1 MKGSKTKRILGLLF
15 AIIFILG
22 GIGALGAN
30 KAEAVTGSA
39 SASNKQTSES
49 KDDKSKN
56 IKSKDDNSKN
66 DKSKNKGMN
75 VHFIDVGQADCI
87 LVESAGKFMLVDA
100 GNNDD
105 ADTIIDYLNDQGV
118 KKLDYVI
125 GTHPH
130 EDHIGSLDTVIN
142 TYEIDTLIMPAKAH
156 TTKTFEDVVA
166 AIEKKK
172 LSITDPV
179 PGKKYK
185 LGDSEFTILSPEK
198 GKDYGDN
205 YNNWSVGIKLENGK
219 NRFVLCGD
227 AEKDSEKDMLDSGI
241 DLKADVLKLSH
252 HGSRTSTTDAFLKA
266 VKPEYA
272 VISVGKD
279 NDYGLPDEE
288 SLEKLTENK
297 IKYFRTDELG
307 TIVASSDGSSIKWK
321 YTTGKDSKNGKS
333 GEVKSSQSEKRTS
346 ESATEALAK
355 GMDYIININTG
366 KFHKPGCSS
375 VNQMNDSNKQHYNGS
390 RDDLIGKGYD
400 PCKRCNP

>member
-1 MKGSKTKRILGLLF
+1 MKGFKTKRILGLLF
-15 AIIFILG
+15 AIVFILG
-22 GIGALGAN
+22 GMGAFEAN
-30 KAEAVTGSA
+30 KAEAVTGSSA
-39 SASNKQTSES
+39 ASNKQASE
-49 KDDKSKN
+49 KE
-56 IKSKDDNSKN
+56 
-66 DKSKNKGMN
+66 MN

-87 LVESAGKFMLVDA
+87 LVESAGKYMLIDA

-105 ADTIIDYLNDQGV
+105 ADTIVDYLKEQGV
-118 KKLDYVI
+118 KKLEYVI

-130 EDHIGSLDTVIN
+130 EDHIGSLDTVIL
-142 TYEIDTLIMPAKAH
+142 TYDIETLIMSAKGH
-156 TTKTFEDVVA
+156 TTKTFEDVVS

-185 LGDSEFTILSPEK
+185 LGDSEFTILSPKK

-227 AEKDSEKDMLDSGI
+227 AEKDSEKDILDSKI

-288 SLEKLTENK
+288 SLKKLSENK

-307 TIVASSDGSSIKWK
+307 TIVASSDGNTIKWK
-321 YTTGKDSKNGKS
+321 NTSGKDSKNSNAGYIN
-333 GEVKSSQSEKRTS
+333 SSQSEKRTG
-346 ESATEALAK
+346 ESATEAQAK
-355 GMDYIININTG
+355 GLDYVININTG

-375 VNQMNDSNKQHYNGS
+375 VKQMNDSNKQLYNGS
-390 RDDLIGKGYD
+390 RDDLTGKGYD

>member
-1 MKGSKTKRILGLLF
+1 MKSLKSKRILGLLF

-22 GIGALGAN
+22 GLGALEVSR
-30 KAEAVTGSA
+30 AEAVTRNA
-39 SASNKQTSES
+39 SAATKQTS
-49 KDDKSKN
+49 
-56 IKSKDDNSKN
+56 DNKGSS
-66 DKSKNKGMN
+66 DKNKGMN

-105 ADTIIDYLNDQGV
+105 ADTISDYLKEQGV

-130 EDHIGSLDTVIN
+130 EDHIGSLDTIIN
-142 TYEIDTLIMPAKAH
+142 TYDIDTLIMPAKAH
-156 TTKTFEDVVA
+156 TTKTFEDVVS
-166 AIEKKK
+166 AIEKKH
-172 LSITDPV
+172 LNITDPI

-219 NRFVLCGD
+219 NRFILCGD
-227 AEKDSEKDMLDSGI
+227 AEKDSEKDMLDSKI

-266 VKPEYA
+266 VNPEYA

-288 SLEKLTENK
+288 NLEKLSKNK

-307 TIVASSDGSSIKWK
+307 TIVASSDGSTIKWK
-321 YTTGKDSKNGKS
+321 YSAEKDNKTGNSKD
-333 GEVKSSQSEKRTS
+333 VKSSQSEKTTS
-346 ESATEALAK
+346 ESAAEAPAK
-355 GMDYIININTG
+355 GQDYIININTG

-375 VNQMNDSNKQHYNGS
+375 VKQMNESNKQHYNGS

>member
-1 MKGSKTKRILGLLF
+1 MKGFKTNRILGLLF
-15 AIIFILG
+15 AIVFILG
-22 GIGALGAN
+22 GMGAFEAN
-30 KAEAVTGSA
+30 KAEAVTGSSA
-39 SASNKQTSES
+39 ASNKQASE
-49 KDDKSKN
+49 KE
-56 IKSKDDNSKN
+56 
-66 DKSKNKGMN
+66 MN

-87 LVESAGKFMLVDA
+87 LVESAGKYMLIDA

-105 ADTIIDYLNDQGV
+105 ADTIVDYLKEQGV
-118 KKLDYVI
+118 KKLEYVI

-130 EDHIGSLDTVIN
+130 EDHIGSLDTVIL
-142 TYEIDTLIMPAKAH
+142 TYDIETLIMPAKGH
-156 TTKTFEDVVA
+156 TTKTFEDVVS

-185 LGDSEFTILSPEK
+185 LGDSEFTILSPKK

-227 AEKDSEKDMLDSGI
+227 AEKDSEKDMLDSKI

-288 SLEKLTENK
+288 SLKKLSENK

-307 TIVASSDGSSIKWK
+307 TIVASSDGNTIKWK
-321 YTTGKDSKNGKS
+321 NTSGQDSKNSNAGNIN
-333 GEVKSSQSEKRTS
+333 SSQSEKRTG
-346 ESATEALAK
+346 ESATEAQAK
-355 GMDYIININTG
+355 GLDYVININTG

-375 VNQMNDSNKQHYNGS
+375 VKQMNDSNKQLYNGS
-390 RDDLIGKGYD
+390 RDDLTGKGYD